1 MTKEQ
6 KDLIGVIFDS
16 TGGAAAALASMHDLE
31 SGAYVHIE
39 DTAVVVKD
47 ADGKTHVNNEVSRGA
62 KRAGLL
68 GGGGGL
74 LAGFLLGG
82 PIGGL
87 AVGLIGGGLAA
98 RLGHM
103 GIDKEFIKQVETDMA
118 PGSSALFLLSRADS
132 RDMIIASMAPFE
144 GTIYHTNLPPEAEAQ
159 LAEYLE

>member
-1 MTKEQ
+1 MAKEQ
-6 KDLIGVIFDS
+6 KDLISVIFDS
-16 TGGAAAALASMHDLE
+16 TSGAAAALASMHDME
-31 SGAYVHIE
+31 QGAYKHID

-62 KRAGLL
+62 MAAGKL

-98 RLGHM
+98 KFGHM
-103 GIDKEFIKQVETDMA
+103 GIDKKFIEQVEADMA
-118 PGSSALFLLSRADS
+118 PDSSALFLLSRADS
-132 RDMIIASMAPFE
+132 RDMVIASLAPFE
-144 GTIYHTNLPPEAEAQ
+144 GTIYHTNLPAEAEAQ